1 MKTRILLTIF
11 VACLAT
17 FTGIHFVHAQDDS
30 LTRARAAFDTAQ
42 GLFQTEKYD
51 EAAEQFKAAY
61 QARPFG
67 QFLFNIGACYE
78 KSTNYEQALSYYK
91 KYLESTPPE
100 EDAKKTQERI
110 EALTKA
116 LAEQQAGATEP
127 SEEIGKLAKIEIQ
140 GVVVIVS
147 EPAGFDIT
155 LDDPEGKPFAKT
167 PWNGTISGTHTVY
180 VSRKGYKSGERKI
193 EPKADKFETVVF
205 VLGEE
210 DYLGYLDVSSNI
222 PGASIYMD
230 DKSIGAIAKT
240 PWSDEVKPGK
250 HTLWITKEGYNEYT
264 TEIDVIPGE
273 TIKIKAELE
282 GAEVGYL
289 NVRGTGVEKVSVYV
303 DGKLLCERGPCLK
316 PLDPGK
322 HKVSIRR
329 GDHKSYNRTIEVQS
343 KTEVTM
349 RADLA
354 KKPSRVDAI
363 VAYMFSAAFIGG
375 GYYLGTKSDDLQKEL
390 QAEIDAGN
398 PPPDNSDSRFG
409 FGSNTGKTYAVA
421 ADVGYVLGGASLLLA
436 VYYTFRDKGKSST
449 GSVDIRAISF
459 EPQISPTFSGLGLA
473 GRF

>member
-17 FTGIHFVHAQDDS
+17 FTTSFVHAQDDA
-30 LTRARAAFDTAQ
+30 LARARSAFDTAQ
-42 GLFQTEKYD
+42 GLFQTEKYP
-51 EAAEQFKAAY
+51 EAAEQFKLAY

-78 KSTNYEQALSYYK
+78 KSQDYQQALDYYK
-91 KYLESTPPE
+91 KYLDSKPPE
-100 EDAKKTQERI
+100 TDAKNTQERI
-110 EALTKA
+110 VALEKA
-116 LAEQQAGATEP
+116 IAEKQAGATEP
-127 SEEIGKLAKIEIQ
+127 SKEMENLSKIEIQ

-147 EPAGFDIT
+147 EPAGFDIY
-155 LDDPEGKPFAKT
+155 LDDPKGKPFAKT
-167 PWNGTISGTHTVY
+167 PWNGTLSGTHTVY
-180 VSRKGYKSGERKI
+180 VQRKGYKSGERKI
-193 EPKADKFETVVF
+193 EPKAEKFETVVF

-210 DYLGYLDVSSNI
+210 DYLGYLEVSSNI

-250 HTLWITKEGYNEYT
+250 YTLWITKEGYSEFK
-264 TEIDVIPGE
+264 TEVEIIPGE
-273 TIKIKAELE
+273 TTKIKAELE

-289 NVRGTGVEKVSVYV
+289 NVRGTGVENVSVYV

-322 HKVSIRR
+322 HNVSIRR
-329 GDHKSYNRTIEVQS
+329 GDHKSYNRTIEIQS

-354 KKPSRVDAI
+354 KKPSRVDAY
-363 VAYMFSAAFIGG
+363 VAYLFSAAFVGG
-375 GYYLGTKSDDLQKEL
+375 GYYLGTKAQDLEAEL
-390 QAEIDAGN
+390 RAEIAAGN
-398 PPPDNSDSRFG
+398 PPPDNNDSRFG
-409 FGSNTGKTYAVA
+409 FSASSGKTYAIA
-421 ADVGYVLGGASLLLA
+421 ADVGYVLGGASFLLA

-459 EPQISPTFSGLGLA
+459 EPQITPTYSGFGLA